1 MNDQTI
7 APIFVRCVERAIE
20 FEPSNEM
27 KRLLAKNKETFAQY
41 VVRVLSY
48 SCKTCLALPGMP
60 CAPRAATSKSCGVQF
75 HRSRA
80 RAAKCPV
87 TKHFYEPELD
97 DG

>member
-1 MNDQTI
+1 MTDQ
-7 APIFVRCVERAIE
+7 ASLSVFLRCVDRAIG
-20 FEPSNEM
+20 FEPSLEM
-27 KRLLAKNKETFAQY
+27 KRRLDKNKETFAQY

-48 SCKTCLALPGMP
+48 SCKTCLALPGVP

-80 RAAKCPV
+80 RAARCPV
-87 TKHFYEPELD
+87 TKTFYEPELD